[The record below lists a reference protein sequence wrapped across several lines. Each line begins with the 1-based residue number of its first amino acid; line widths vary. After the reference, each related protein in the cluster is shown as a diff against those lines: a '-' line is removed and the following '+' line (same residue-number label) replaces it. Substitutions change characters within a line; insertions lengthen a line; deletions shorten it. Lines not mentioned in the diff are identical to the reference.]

1 MKVKKVRTNDNNPH
15 QQQGEKRKNKRAK
28 KTHALGKQQGEILPY
43 N

>member
-1 MKVKKVRTNDNNPH
+1 MKVKKLHTNGNNPH
-15 QQQGEKRKNKRAK
+15 QQQGEKRKNKKTK